1 MHTQPNAP
9 ASEKN
14 LHVNLKIKSKK
25 TNAGTSKHRHLKSA
39 PLDLSIQFSSSLK
52 PKTLG
57 LFKAIFTK
65 KNINKWIA
73 WTLNP
78 QTTYLTEVTIRIVD
92 QAEGQ
97 ALNQQFR
104 GRAYATN
111 ILTFNSSEHFNS
123 QADLLICAPVVQA
136 EARSMGISLLEHCA
150 HLTVHGALHAQGYD
164 HEAGPK
170 EALEM
175 ESLESFLM
183 LSLGF
188 RDPYLEH

>member
-1 MHTQPNAP
+1 M
-9 ASEKN
+9 KK

-25 TNAGTSKHRHLKSA
+25 NKVDNLKPSPLTRT
-39 PLDLSIQFSSSLK
+39 PLDLSVQFSSSLK

-65 KNINKWIA
+65 QNINKWIA

-78 QTTYLTEVTIRIVD
+78 QATYLTEVTIRVVD
-92 QAEGQ
+92 QVEGQ

-104 GRAYATN
+104 GLAYATN
-111 ILTFNSSEHFNS
+111 ILTFNTSEHFNP
-123 QADLLICAPVVQA
+123 QADLLICAPVVEA
-136 EARSMGISLLEHCA
+136 EAKDMGISLLEHCA